1 MYFKHVRQLHTF
13 TNSNCETFTPL
24 SELFLRMPIDMG
36 FYAINFLELVVLAL
50 VEFVEL
56 RTLIPLFA
64 ELYLSFLGAAIG
76 VLQIRVLEFS
86 WSMPEPALMLSILG
100 TCLLTY

>member
-1 MYFKHVRQLHTF
+1 
-13 TNSNCETFTPL
+13 
-24 SELFLRMPIDMG
+24 MPIDMG

-56 RTLIPLFA
+56 RTLIPLLA